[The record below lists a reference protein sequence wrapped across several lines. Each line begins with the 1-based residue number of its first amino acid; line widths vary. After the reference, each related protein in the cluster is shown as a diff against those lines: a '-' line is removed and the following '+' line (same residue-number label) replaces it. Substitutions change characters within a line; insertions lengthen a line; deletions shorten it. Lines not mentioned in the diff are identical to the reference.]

1 MKSPQIWLLYFF
13 EILNK
18 STHNFLKKRSS
29 QFSIYTSAAK
39 CFFVYRLQNVNY
51 KQQKRP
57 IQFVSNSRKR

>member
-1 MKSPQIWLLYFF
+1 MVLFF

-18 STHNFLKKRSS
+18 STHIFLKNRSS
-29 QFSIYTSAAK
+29 QFSIDTSAIV
-39 CFFVYRLQNVNY
+39 FFVYRLQNVNY